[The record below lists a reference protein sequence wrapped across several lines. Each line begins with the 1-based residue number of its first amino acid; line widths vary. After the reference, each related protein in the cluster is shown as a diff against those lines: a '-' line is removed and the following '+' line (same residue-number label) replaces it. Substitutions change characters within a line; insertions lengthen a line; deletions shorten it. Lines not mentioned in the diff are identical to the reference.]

1 MLSLEHAGIL
11 MSVRTHIK
19 ANQSWTRI
27 DWLEIWEY
35 RELLWNLVCRDF
47 VTVYKQTI
55 LGPVWFIFQPLA
67 TTMTFTVIFG
77 NLAKIP
83 TDNLPPFLFYMC
95 GTVLWTYF
103 QACMDT
109 VSGSLVTNSG
119 IFGKVFFPRIIPP
132 IAVVINNLARLAINL
147 MLFLVFWFYFIFFRQ
162 TTIAP
167 NLMMLAF
174 PLMVIHCAGLG
185 LGIGLWLSSLTVK
198 YRDITFVLPFFAQ
211 LWMYATPVVYPA
223 SMIPARFSWWL
234 SLNPMASVIELN
246 RYAFLGQGT
255 LHPEAIVCN
264 VIIMLVILFT
274 GILQYNRVQRTF
286 IDTI

>member
-1 MLSLEHAGIL
+1 
-11 MSVRTHIK
+11 MSIRTHIK
-19 ANQSWTRI
+19 ANQPWWLI
-27 DWLEIWEY
+27 DWGEIWEY

-55 LGPVWFIFQPLA
+55 LGPVWFVFQPLA
-67 TTMTFTVIFG
+67 TTLTFTVIFG

-83 TDNLPPFLFYMC
+83 TDNLPPFLFYMS
-95 GTVLWTYF
+95 GTVLWGYF

-109 VSGSLVTNSG
+109 VSGTLVTNSG
-119 IFGKVFFPRIIPP
+119 IFGKVYFPRIIPP
-132 IAVVINNLARLAINL
+132 LAVVINNLARLAINL
-147 MLFLVFWFYFIFFRQ
+147 MLFLAFWFYFIFFRQ

-167 NLMMLAF
+167 NMMMLVF

-198 YRDITFVLPFFAQ
+198 YRDITFILPFFAQ

-223 SMIPARFSWWL
+223 SMIPERFKWWIAI
-234 SLNPMASVIELN
+234 NPMTSVIELN

-255 LHPEAIVCN
+255 LHPWAIATNFV
-264 VIIMLVILFT
+264 VMLVILFT

>member
-1 MLSLEHAGIL
+1 
-11 MSVRTHIK
+11 MSVRTYIK
-19 ANQSWTRI
+19 ANQPWWRI
-27 DWLEIWEY
+27 DWREVWEY

-67 TTMTFTVIFG
+67 TTITFTIIFG

-83 TDNLPPFLFYMC
+83 TDNLPPFLFYMS

-109 VSGSLVTNSG
+109 VSNSLVANSG
-119 IFGKVFFPRIIPP
+119 IFGKVYFPRIIPP

-147 MLFLVFWFYFIFFRQ
+147 MLFLAFWLFFIFARK
-162 TTIAP
+162 TTITP
-167 NLMMLAF
+167 NLLIIVF
-174 PLMVIHCAGLG
+174 PLMAIHCAGLG
-185 LGIGLWLSSLTVK
+185 LGMGLWLSSLTAK
-198 YRDITFVLPFFAQ
+198 YRDISFALPFIAQ

-223 SMIPARFSWWL
+223 SIIPEGFRWWI

-255 LHPEAIVCN
+255 LYPEAIASNFIV
-264 VIIMLVILFT
+264 MLVILFT

>member
-1 MLSLEHAGIL
+1 MH
-11 MSVRTHIK
+11 RTHIK
-19 ANQSWTRI
+19 ANQSWIRI

-67 TTMTFTVIFG
+67 TTITFTVIFG
-77 NLAKIP
+77 NLAKMP

-119 IFGKVFFPRIIPP
+119 IFGKVYFPRIIPP

-147 MLFLVFWFYFIFFRQ
+147 MLFLAFWFYFIFFRQ

-167 NLMMLAF
+167 NMMMLAF
-174 PLMVIHCAGLG
+174 PLMVIQCAGLG

-198 YRDITFVLPFFAQ
+198 YRDITFILPFFAQ

-223 SMIPARFSWWL
+223 SMIPERFSWWL

-246 RYAFLGQGT
+246 RYAFLGQGS
-255 LHPEAIVCN
+255 LRLEAIAANFV
-264 VIIMLVILFT
+264 IMLVILFT
-274 GILQYNRVQRTF
+274 GIMQYNRVQRTF

>member
-1 MLSLEHAGIL
+1 MKA
-11 MSVRTHIK
+11 RTHIK
-19 ANQSWTRI
+19 GNQPWWRF
-27 DWLEIWEY
+27 DWREIWEY

-67 TTMTFTVIFG
+67 TTITFTIIFG

-83 TDNLPPFLFYMC
+83 TDNLPPFLFYMS

-103 QACMDT
+103 QACMET
-109 VSGSLVTNSG
+109 VSNSLVVNAG
-119 IFGKVFFPRIIPP
+119 IFGKVYFPRIIPP
-132 IAVVINNLARLAINL
+132 ISVVINNLAKLAINL
-147 MLFLVFWFYFIFFRQ
+147 MLFVAFWFYFIFFRK
-162 TTIAP
+162 TTIEP
-167 NLMMLAF
+167 NLLITVF

-185 LGIGLWLSSLTVK
+185 LGIGLWLSSLTAK
-198 YRDITFVLPFFAQ
+198 YRDISFALPFIAQ

-223 SMIPARFSWWL
+223 SIIPEGFKWWI

-255 LHPEAIVCN
+255 LYPEAIASN
-264 VIIMLVILFT
+264 FIIMLVILFT